1 VNKLSKTQ
9 QERLM
14 LVGIGT
20 LALMVA
26 LYCMMVVPNQTALL
40 KMNKNIVQKQD
51 KLAKAGAVLKTASDV
66 GFNYTNKLQK
76 LQEREAGLAPDRGAY
91 EWVINTINPFIQNRK
106 GVNIITFSE
115 PTISA
120 QGLLPKFPYR
130 WATFHIN
137 AVGYYQ
143 DFGRFFADFENT
155 FPYFRIQ
162 NLDISENTGPASEP
176 EKLAFN
182 FDIVTPVVPTSTENK

>member
-1 VNKLSKTQ
+1 
-9 QERLM
+9 M
-14 LVGIGT
+14 LVVIGT
-20 LALMVA
+20 LALMA
-26 LYCMMVVPNQTALL
+26 AIYYMMVIPNQNALR
-40 KMNKNIVQKQD
+40 KQQKDIAQKQD
-51 KLAKAGAVLKTASDV
+51 KLAKAAAVLKTASDV
-66 GFNYTNKLQK
+66 GANYTNKLQR
-76 LQEREAGLAPDRGAY
+76 LQERESGLAPDRGAY
-91 EWVINTINPFIQNRK
+91 EWIINTINPFIQSRK

-115 PTISA
+115 PTISD

-143 DFGRFFADFENT
+143 DFGKFFADFENS

-182 FDIVTPVVPTSTENK
+182 FDIVTPVVPTSAETK